1 MKKSVKTPIIIL
13 LIASLLIT
21 SCEMMPTKKEAKKE
35 PTGLTGNQGI
45 EINFIPNMPPARV
58 YPGKITILLRAEN
71 KGTSKLEQEK
81 GTLYLSG
88 FDPKIINIDKQN
100 NEVKKEIPELEGRG
114 PYRTQGDIDQIEF
127 TGNINKLSVEK
138 YNTIILATACYKYK
152 TKASTEVCIDPNPFT
167 PTQQPKICTPTDIDL
182 KSGQGAPIAVTKI
195 EVDAAKEK
203 TRFRIHIKNTGKGT
217 AFDESKISKCSPYS
231 EGLSFTD
238 INLIKVEK
246 VTVAGTELEN
256 CKPLT
261 NNNLRLTEGEGTLY
275 CEFETQG
282 TGAYI
287 TPISITLSYGYRD
300 TTTKQIEVRKT

>member
-71 KGTSKLEQEK
+71 KGTSKLEQGK
-81 GTLYLSG
+81 VYLSG
-88 FDPKIINIDKQN
+88 FDPNIIKLDKK
-100 NEVKKEIPELEGRG
+100 EKEIPELEGRG
-114 PYRTQGDIDQIEF
+114 PYRTQGDIEQIEF
-127 TGNINKLSVEK
+127 SGTINNLNVEK
-138 YNTIILATACYKYK
+138 YNTIILATSCYKYK

-275 CEFETQG
+275 CELDTRG